1 MKKILTLVLILQ
13 FNMFHAQNF
22 YDPNTIQKIEVHFSQ
37 PNWDY
42 MMDTANASSVGYY
55 DGPYIMAEWI
65 KINGIQFDSVGA
77 KYKGN
82 SSYNPNQVKN
92 PWHISLDEFKDQ
104 NYQGY
109 TEIKLSNCFKDPSFT
124 REVLS
129 YSILRKYM
137 DAPLSNYAQ
146 LFVNGQYIGLY
157 VNDQSVDKKFL
168 EEHFFSN
175 NGSFFKCNPSG
186 QIGSSS
192 PSLEYL
198 GSDSTNY
205 SLAYEIK
212 SDNGWNDLINLCDT
226 LVNHTSF
233 IENVIDVD
241 RAIWMLAFDNL
252 VVNLDSYIGQPRQ
265 NYYLYKDGTKRFV
278 PVKWDFNESFG
289 SFEMAGTG
297 PPLSTSQLPV
307 ISPFLH
313 STEPGWPLIK
323 AIISKSTYKRMYIAH
338 MRTIINENFT
348 NNWYITQAE
357 QQQSLI
363 DTAVQSDINKLYSY
377 SDFQNN
383 LYTNTS
389 EPGITS
395 LMTTRLNYLQ
405 GISELQATP
414 PVISNIQVSNPEPE
428 MNSNVFVTTMVS
440 TVSTVMLGCRYLDSQ
455 KFKRIP
461 MFDDGLHGDG
471 IAGDYIYGTGLDI
484 ISPHLH
490 YYIYAENS
498 TAGVFSPARAEHEFY
513 VINTQFS
520 PVNQGDLVINEI
532 CAINNSIVTDQDGK
546 YEDWIELYNN
556 SVAYLSLKNLHISD
570 SYQSPLR
577 WKFPDGAIIEPG
589 SYLIIWADNDTT
601 EPGLHANFSLS
612 GSGENLIL
620 AYDYGYFIDDLTF
633 PAQQEDITY
642 GRYPNGTG
650 TFQFLSPTFNATN
663 IPLGIDENENSGL
676 FDINPNP
683 VIDFANV
690 IAGQVVKKI
699 EVFNIIGEKK
709 NCKLDKVTDYNIIID
724 FSGLDNGLY
733 LIRLNDQIRSK
744 VVHSGGGN

>member
-1 MKKILTLVLILQ
+1 
-13 FNMFHAQNF
+13 
-22 YDPNTIQKIEVHFSQ
+22 
-37 PNWDY
+37 
-42 MMDTANASSVGYY
+42 
-55 DGPYIMAEWI
+55 
-65 KINGIQFDSVGA
+65 
-77 KYKGN
+77 
-82 SSYNPNQVKN
+82 
-92 PWHISLDEFKDQ
+92 
-104 NYQGY
+104 
-109 TEIKLSNCFKDPSFT
+109 
-124 REVLS
+124 
-129 YSILRKYM
+129 
-137 DAPLSNYAQ
+137 
-146 LFVNGQYIGLY
+146 
-157 VNDQSVDKKFL
+157 
-168 EEHFFSN
+168 
-175 NGSFFKCNPSG
+175 
-186 QIGSSS
+186 
-192 PSLEYL
+192 
-198 GSDSTNY
+198 
-205 SLAYEIK
+205 
-212 SDNGWNDLINLCDT
+212 
-226 LVNHTSF
+226 
-233 IENVIDVD
+233 
-241 RAIWMLAFDNL
+241 
-252 VVNLDSYIGQPRQ
+252 
-265 NYYLYKDGTKRFV
+265 
-278 PVKWDFNESFG
+278 
-289 SFEMAGTG
+289 
-297 PPLSTSQLPV
+297 
-307 ISPFLH
+307 
-313 STEPGWPLIK
+313 
-323 AIISKSTYKRMYIAH
+323 
-338 MRTIINENFT
+338 
-348 NNWYITQAE
+348 
-357 QQQSLI
+357 
-363 DTAVQSDINKLYSY
+363 
-377 SDFQNN
+377 
-383 LYTNTS
+383 
-389 EPGITS
+389 
-395 LMTTRLNYLQ
+395 
-405 GISELQATP
+405 
-414 PVISNIQVSNPEPE
+414 
-428 MNSNVFVTTMVS
+428 
-440 TVSTVMLGCRYLDSQ
+440 
-455 KFKRIP
+455 
-461 MFDDGLHGDG
+461 LHGDG

-484 ISPHLH
+484 ISHHLH

-733 LIRLNDQIRSK
+733 LIRLNDQITSK